1 VAEVLGCGDNGRHPY
16 ASGIRNWILYGSTD
30 DSTYTQITTGICVA
44 GASENEFL
52 FPENETTYTY
62 FKLLAVDSYSGAQIA
77 VASFSLFAAT
87 PPVAETNF
95 YLFTQE
101 EHDIVRRV
109 IFPDYASMLDFV
121 TSWEADN
128 PNWDAG
134 ALAVHQADINT
145 TTHVL
150 TIATHGFHVGD
161 SLKYLKVGAQTATP
175 LVDGTTYYVRE
186 VLGANTFTL
195 TGTPGGDLIHITNAG
210 NDSQTFTPNMYF
222 LKAVTFD
229 IDDTTSIA
237 AEMVAADDFAHAE
250 VPIVI
255 TDTLLDSK
263 IWEALAVGVLTVLF
277 TADTLFGTPSAYA
290 ISLASTG
297 QTSFHELKRRTL
309 SQELVAGVWTDI
321 VPYQYVQTKHTLVT
335 AEGNLLLCNVDDN
348 DHITGYII
356 IGSGLKS
363 GTEWC
368 WANFQNRAFG
378 VNGAESDCNAI
389 WTDGAATYLNGMVAP
404 VMISDVVAHT
414 VATSAVNITDDEITI
429 AAHGYRTN
437 QRITYANGGGASITG
452 LTTATVYYV
461 IAHDANTIKLSLTA
475 DGAALDLSGTG
486 NNAQTI
492 TGTPITQAVTGG
504 YMSDG
509 AYSLKLRYHRST
521 YGTNDSNPSDAI
533 AITLA
538 GGGAVQKIT
547 LDVVFSSDPQVS
559 EVHVYRTK
567 LLDALYYKAK
577 EHANSYS
584 ATDPTKV
591 HQIDVTLADNAIGTQ
606 ALETDNDPAPKSKF
620 ITTLGMINRMGYVTD
635 EGAYFSKAGF
645 PEQVPLENF
654 IPIGTDDGELITGS
668 IVCNGWWIIGK
679 ETQIFAI
686 DLNNITQLKAVRI
699 SGTIGVLD
707 GKTMVE
713 IEDGQ
718 AVMFVSQLGIS
729 ITDGVSVT
737 NLSRGKTMQDEEG
750 SVGVG
755 SRNMDDFVNNFNY
768 SLKNTA
774 SAVFYPKK
782 QLYICCAPYK
792 GTDDLGRQNY
802 RIWVYDV
809 VRGSFYKWKFP
820 IKPVRLFT
828 MTDHGDVKRLI
839 SSFTQ
844 LSVGEYYG
852 YFMVHDD
859 DADHKDTV
867 SITFAGVETRENII
881 ADLITSWF
889 NLGVPERNKS
899 FRMLYA
905 DIYASAAATITI
917 SVGINHRKTF
927 TPDVSTLVHAGETG
941 TAPTEGRDEIE
952 GIDFGRSRII
962 ATPVDAVGEE
972 FAIRFQVSSDAK
984 VRLNGLTAMFRVRGA
999 RP

>member
-1 VAEVLGCGDNGRHPY
+1 
-16 ASGIRNWILYGSTD
+16 
-30 DSTYTQITTGICVA
+30 
-44 GASENEFL
+44 
-52 FPENETTYTY
+52 
-62 FKLLAVDSYSGAQIA
+62 
-77 VASFSLFAAT
+77 
-87 PPVAETNF
+87 
-95 YLFTQE
+95 
-101 EHDIVRRV
+101 
-109 IFPDYASMLDFV
+109 
-121 TSWEADN
+121 
-128 PNWDAG
+128 
-134 ALAVHQADINT
+134 
-145 TTHVL
+145 
-150 TIATHGFHVGD
+150 
-161 SLKYLKVGAQTATP
+161 
-175 LVDGTTYYVRE
+175 
-186 VLGANTFTL
+186 
-195 TGTPGGDLIHITNAG
+195 
-210 NDSQTFTPNMYF
+210 
-222 LKAVTFD
+222 
-229 IDDTTSIA
+229 
-237 AEMVAADDFAHAE
+237 
-250 VPIVI
+250 
-255 TDTLLDSK
+255 
-263 IWEALAVGVLTVLF
+263 
-277 TADTLFGTPSAYA
+277 
-290 ISLASTG
+290 LASTG

-718 AVMFVSQLGIS
+718 AVMFVSQLGIP
-729 ITDGVSVT
+729 
-737 NLSRGKTMQDEEG
+737 L
-750 SVGVG
+750 
-755 SRNMDDFVNNFNY
+755 
-768 SLKNTA
+768 
-774 SAVFYPKK
+774 
-782 QLYICCAPYK
+782 
-792 GTDDLGRQNY
+792 
-802 RIWVYDV
+802 
-809 VRGSFYKWKFP
+809 
-820 IKPVRLFT
+820 
-828 MTDHGDVKRLI
+828 
-839 SSFTQ
+839 
-844 LSVGEYYG
+844 
-852 YFMVHDD
+852 
-859 DADHKDTV
+859 
-867 SITFAGVETRENII
+867 
-881 ADLITSWF
+881 
-889 NLGVPERNKS
+889 
-899 FRMLYA
+899 RMA
-905 DIYASAAATITI
+905 
-917 SVGINHRKTF
+917 
-927 TPDVSTLVHAGETG
+927 
-941 TAPTEGRDEIE
+941 
-952 GIDFGRSRII
+952 
-962 ATPVDAVGEE
+962 
-972 FAIRFQVSSDAK
+972 
-984 VRLNGLTAMFRVRGA
+984 
-999 RP
+999 